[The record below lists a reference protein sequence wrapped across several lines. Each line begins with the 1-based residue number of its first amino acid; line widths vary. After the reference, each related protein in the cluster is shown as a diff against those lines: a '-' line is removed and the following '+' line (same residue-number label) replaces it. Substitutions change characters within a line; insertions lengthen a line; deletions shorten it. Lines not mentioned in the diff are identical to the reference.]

1 MLVLSRRAGETIHIG
16 DDVVVTVVR
25 IGHNNMRIGIDAPQS
40 TEIVRGELLVRDQQN
55 VMPRRTGRES
65 NEQ

>member
-1 MLVLSRRAGETIHIG
+1 MLVLSRRPGQTIHIG

-25 IGHNNMRIGIDAPQS
+25 IGHNNMRIGVEAPQS